1 MTDEKLREVA
11 DKAHG
16 AFWQSVSDSLP
27 EIKTGDLDP
36 YTTIKI
42 EEAMRVAIRK
52 WYEQNKENP

>member
-11 DKAHG
+11 GKASD
-16 AFWQSVSDSLP
+16 AFWQSVSESFP
-27 EIKTGDLDP
+27 KIETGDLDP